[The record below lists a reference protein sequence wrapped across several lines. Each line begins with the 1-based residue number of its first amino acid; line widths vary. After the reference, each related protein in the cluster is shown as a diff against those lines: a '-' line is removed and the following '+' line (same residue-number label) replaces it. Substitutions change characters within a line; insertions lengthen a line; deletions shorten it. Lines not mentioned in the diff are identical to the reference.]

1 METVKGYV
9 EHIVYRNPENGY
21 TVLELATGSENYT
34 LVGILPHV
42 GEGEPLEAEGTF
54 VTHPSYGEQFSVE
67 RYQVTAP
74 EDVISIERYLGSGAV
89 KGIGPQLAA
98 RIVKKFQADTLR
110 IIDEEPERLAEV
122 KGISGNGARQIAVQ
136 VAEKREQRQAMLFLQ
151 QYGVSLNLAVKI
163 YEKYGAE
170 LYSLVQTNPYRIA
183 DDIPGVGFK
192 IADEI
197 AQKAGILTDSDFR
210 IRSGLYY
217 TLIRAVGAG
226 HVYLPRTELLR
237 QASALLD
244 VPAESMEKH
253 IMDLVLDKRLVVKE
267 KDGEPVV
274 YSAMYYYMELH
285 SARMLKDL
293 DVRGPAA
300 EAPLEDWLRQMEAE
314 EGLELD
320 PLQREAVQVA
330 VENGVTVITGGPGTG
345 KTTTINTILRYF
357 EKEGMTIQLAAPT
370 GRAAKR
376 MTEATGF
383 EARTIHRMLE
393 FMGTP
398 GKNDEAEDTSVY
410 FQRNEA
416 NPLDADVVVIDE
428 MSMVDIHLFYSLL
441 KAVQVGTR
449 LILVGDAHQLPSVG
463 PGNVLRDII
472 ESDCFHVVRLT
483 RIFRQEEASDIVVNA
498 HRILDGDWIDPSSRS
513 RDFLFVK
520 RDEAN
525 RIINAVIGLVRDKL
539 PGYVHAHPFDIQ
551 VLTPMRKG
559 VLGVENLNRVLQQ
572 FLNPPDPAKKE
583 KQFPQ
588 GIFREGDKVMQVRNN
603 YQIPWEVQ
611 GAYGIPADK
620 GEGVFNGD
628 LGVIREINLFSEEL
642 TVAFDEEKLVTYS
655 FRQAD
660 ELELAYAVTVHKSQ
674 GSEYPAVVI
683 PVLTGPRMLMNRNL
697 IYTAVTRA
705 KSCVCIVGVPK
716 AFQAMVDNS
725 EEQKRYS
732 GLAACIQEV
741 AEWESGSLDS

>member
-9 EHIVYRNPENGY
+9 EHIVYRNPGNGY
-21 TVLELATGSENYT
+21 TVLELATGSETYT
-34 LVGILPHV
+34 LVGTLPHV
-42 GEGEPLEAEGTF
+42 SEGEPLEAEGTF
-54 VTHPSYGEQFSVE
+54 VNHPSYGKQLSVE
-67 RYQVTAP
+67 RYQITAP

-98 RIVKKFQADTLR
+98 RIVKKFKADTLR

-122 KGISGNGARQIAVQ
+122 KGISENGARQIAVQ

-151 QYGVSLNLAVKI
+151 QYGISLNLSVKI
-163 YEKYGAE
+163 YERYGPE
-170 LYSLVQTNPYRIA
+170 LYSLIQTNPYRIA

-217 TLIRAVGAG
+217 TLVRAVGAG
-226 HVYLPRTELLR
+226 HVYLPQEELLR
-237 QASALLD
+237 QASALLG
-244 VPAESMEKH
+244 VPEGAMEKH

-267 KDGEPVV
+267 KNGEPVV
-274 YSAMYYYMELH
+274 YTAMYYYMEMYT
-285 SARMLKDL
+285 ARMLKDL
-293 DVRGPAA
+293 DTLAPVEEAA
-300 EAPLEDWLRQMEAE
+300 VERFLRQVEAE

-320 PLQREAVQVA
+320 PLQREAVQTA
-330 VENGVTVITGGPGTG
+330 VQNGVTVITGGPGTG

-357 EKEGMTIQLAAPT
+357 ENQDLTIQLAAPT

-398 GKNDEAEDTSVY
+398 GREEEREDTSVY
-410 FQRNEA
+410 FQRNES
-416 NPLDADVVVIDE
+416 NPLEADVVIIDE

-441 KAVQVGTR
+441 KAIQVGTR

-472 ESDCFHVVRLT
+472 DSDGFHVVRLT

-498 HRILDGDWIDPSSRS
+498 HRIHDGDWIDPNRRS

-520 RDEAN
+520 RNEAN
-525 RIINAVIGLVRDKL
+525 KIVGAVIGLVRDKL
-539 PGYVHAHPFDIQ
+539 PGYVHAQPFEIQ

-572 FLNPPDPAKKE
+572 FLNPPDPSKKE
-583 KQFPQ
+583 KQLPH
-588 GIFREGDKVMQVRNN
+588 GTFREGDKVMQIKNN
-603 YQIPWEVQ
+603 YQIHWEIR
-611 GAYGIPADK
+611 GARGFITEQ

-628 LGVIREINLFSEEL
+628 LGIIRELNLFSEEL
-642 TVAFDEEKLVTYS
+642 IVEFDEGKQVTYS

-705 KSCVCIVGVPK
+705 KSCVCIVGVPE
-716 AFQAMVDNS
+716 AFQAMVDNG

-732 GLAACIQEV
+732 GLADCIREV
-741 AEWESGSLDS
+741 AEWGMEQTEF